1 MGVCAS
7 SYTSVPGLF
16 LQMRGSLAAWP
27 SQGRVWQSTRG
38 RVSPGPPAALPSQTW
53 LSRGRESGVGVP
65 GSSLIPQAGFHF
77 SDVFLES
84 SVVPLFLDTLVIVIS
99 EAVQIWE
106 LLPLVLESVTAN
118 SCETRCEIIQFQ
130 VWGSSNFYELVL
142 FSTCHWMLSC
152 LFLVSALLPVLMI
165 YSSCQCCL
173 SLFWQWWMHSF
184 GKFSCF
190 FIKNEF
196 GLVDGARVQF
206 SCQRVVARKPAV
218 WPPWFCASMLGP
230 LLARISR
237 EPLFATSWKAVQG
250 HYAESKH
257 CVIFTFEGGG
267 LRFA

>member
-7 SYTSVPGLF
+7 SYTFVPGLF

-38 RVSPGPPAALPSQTW
+38 RVCSGSLAALPSQTW
-53 LSRGRESGVGVP
+53 LSGGGESGVGVP
-65 GSSLIPQAGFHF
+65 GSSLIPRARFHF

-84 SVVPLFLDTLVIVIS
+84 SVVPLLLDTLVIVIS

-118 SCETRCEIIQFQ
+118 SCETRCEIQT
-130 VWGSSNFYELVL
+130 GSSNFYELVL

-190 FIKNEF
+190 FI
-196 GLVDGARVQF
+196 
-206 SCQRVVARKPAV
+206 
-218 WPPWFCASMLGP
+218 
-230 LLARISR
+230 
-237 EPLFATSWKAVQG
+237 
-250 HYAESKH
+250 
-257 CVIFTFEGGG
+257 
-267 LRFA
+267 